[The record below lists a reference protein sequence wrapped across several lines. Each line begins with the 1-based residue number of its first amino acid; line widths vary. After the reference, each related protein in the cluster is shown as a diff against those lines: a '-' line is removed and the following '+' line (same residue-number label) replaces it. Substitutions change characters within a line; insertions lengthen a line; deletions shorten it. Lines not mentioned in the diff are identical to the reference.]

1 MARATKSGKVQKRAS
16 GTGAV
21 TAARRGARRAQTPRA
36 KAVRAKTPRARA
48 SRSAP
53 LTRHEVVHAVVE
65 LANKLAPA
73 DVGDLLVGESMI
85 RERAAQLPGIP
96 GRTLRA
102 ELELALM
109 CLKDHAAGR
118 CPQIPYYS
126 ISLLAAGVAYLADQL
141 DFVPD
146 FLPRI
151 GMLDDALVMA
161 VACDLSRDG
170 LRRYCV
176 WKGLAPT
183 LARRAQRRFAA
194 RAR

>member
-1 MARATKSGKVQKRAS
+1 MGRVTKAGK
-16 GTGAV
+16 
-21 TAARRGARRAQTPRA
+21 TPRA
-36 KAVRAKTPRARA
+36 ISSHAAAATRQGARRAKTPRSKTTR
-48 SRSAP
+48 RAP
-53 LTRHEVVHAVVE
+53 LTRHEVTQAVVE

-85 RERAAQLPGIP
+85 RERAAQLHGVA
-96 GRTLRA
+96 GRVLRA

-176 WKGLAPT
+176 WKGLAPA
-183 LARRAQRRFAA
+183 LARRAQRRLAA
-194 RAR
+194 RDTR

>member
-1 MARATKSGKVQKRAS
+1 MGRATKSGKVHPHGQKRATS
-16 GTGAV
+16 PRAV
-21 TAARRGARRAQTPRA
+21 SAVRRGARLAKTTRA
-36 KAVRAKTPRARA
+36 KAMRA
-48 SRSAP
+48 AP
-53 LTRHEVVHAVVE
+53 LTRHEVTQAVVE
-65 LANKLAPA
+65 LANTLAPA

-85 RERAAQLPGIP
+85 RERVARLPGIA
-96 GRTLRA
+96 GRTLRG

-170 LRRYCV
+170 LKRYCV
-176 WKGLAPT
+176 WKGLAPS
-183 LARRAQRRFAA
+183 LAWRAQRRLAA

>member
-1 MARATKSGKVQKRAS
+1 MGRATKAGKAAS
-16 GTGAV
+16 GGRKRVNGTRTA
-21 TAARRGARRAQTPRA
+21 TAARRGARRAKIT
-36 KAVRAKTPRARA
+36 RAKTLRA
-48 SRSAP
+48 AP
-53 LTRHEVVHAVVE
+53 LTREEVTRAVIE

-73 DVGDLLVGESMI
+73 DVGDLLVAESMI
-85 RERAAQLPGIP
+85 RERAAKLPGAP
-96 GRTLRA
+96 GRVLKG

-141 DFVPD
+141 DFIPD

-170 LRRYCV
+170 LKRYCV
-176 WKGLAPT
+176 WKGLAPA
-183 LARRAQRRFAA
+183 LARRAQRRLAA
-194 RAR
+194 RDTR

>member
-1 MARATKSGKVQKRAS
+1 MGRATKAPKTRPRVDKRAH
-16 GTGAV
+16 GTRAAAV
-21 TAARRGARRAQTPRA
+21 TRRGAPRPKAPRSKTRRA
-36 KAVRAKTPRARA
+36 
-48 SRSAP
+48 AP
-53 LTRHEVVHAVVE
+53 LTRQEVTQAVVE

-73 DVGDLLVGESMI
+73 DVGDLLVAESTI
-85 RERAAQLPGIP
+85 RERAAKLPGVP
-96 GRTLRA
+96 GRVLKG

-176 WKGLAPT
+176 WKGLAPA
-183 LARRAQRRFAA
+183 LARRAQRRLAA
-194 RAR
+194 RVAR